1 MPSPKEQPASEQ
13 VKTASESHSTED
25 LYKRFAEASMNLSRT
40 QQEAQTVAQSRTQD
54 AYRNFLN
61 GLQSVFDDIRKR
73 SQESHSNY
81 TRALADAWLQP
92 DSQKKAEEIYN
103 SYIQGMQKLSEE
115 AKNQYQTA
123 HERYVSELQ
132 NVQTDVQKLGLQAY
146 RDYLN
151 AQKQIWAQLE
161 VNAFVNAMQA

>member
-1 MPSPKEQPASEQ
+1 
-13 VKTASESHSTED
+13 
-25 LYKRFAEASMNLSRT
+25 
-40 QQEAQTVAQSRTQD
+40 
-54 AYRNFLN
+54 
-61 GLQSVFDDIRKR
+61 
-73 SQESHSNY
+73 
-81 TRALADAWLQP
+81 
-92 DSQKKAEEIYN
+92 
-103 SYIQGMQKLSEE
+103 MQKLSEE

-132 NVQTDVQKLGLQAY
+132 NVQTDVQQLGLQAY